1 MNKECK
7 NKELTGISYEKDF
20 LGDSS
25 KLYGEE
31 YLVNS
36 NGDVEID
43 PLTNKPITASY
54 METNGDRILNALFDA
69 VSEKADDPEE
79 ITREYEK
86 MVIDQ
91 AEYREDLQNRVDN
104 QLELGGLKQESLD
117 TVGQKH
123 ASDVFN
129 KQERHFQQIMGQE
142 REDYVGNFDELSKKI
157 AEQEKILNE
166 VTERFNNHDP
176 NDKEGKIELYNEIH
190 KVMNELVTIS
200 YNYGRSIDN
209 IGTDDVIGS
218 LSAYDTSHNEGDE
231 NKYIKEL

>member
-1 MNKECK
+1 MNKEYK

-43 PLTNKPITASY
+43 PLTNKPIAASY
-54 METNGDRILNALFDA
+54 METNGDRIFNALFDA
-69 VSEKADDPEE
+69 ASEKADDPEE
-79 ITREYEK
+79 IAREYEK
-86 MVIDQ
+86 MVTEQ
-91 AEYREDLQNRVDN
+91 AEYRDELQNRVDN

-129 KQERHFQQIMGQE
+129 KQERHFQQIMEQE
-142 REDYVGNFDELSKKI
+142 REEYKDNFEKLTEKI
-157 AEQEKILNE
+157 TVQEKILNE

-190 KVMNELVTIS
+190 RVMNELVTIS

-209 IGTDDVIGS
+209 IDTDDAIGS
-218 LSAYDTSHNEGDE
+218 LSAYDTFHNEGDV

>member
-1 MNKECK
+1 MNKEYK

-54 METNGDRILNALFDA
+54 METNGDRIFNALFDA
-69 VSEKADDPEE
+69 ASEKADDPEE

-86 MVIDQ
+86 IVMEQ
-91 AEYREDLQNRVDN
+91 AEYREELQNRLDN

-123 ASDVFN
+123 ASDVFSD
-129 KQERHFQQIMGQE
+129 QERQFQHIMEQE
-142 REDYVGNFDELSKKI
+142 REEYMGNFDELSEKI
-157 AEQEKILNE
+157 AEQEKLLNE
-166 VTERFNNHDP
+166 VTERFNSHDP
-176 NDKEGKIELYNEIH
+176 NDKEGKIKLYNEIH
-190 KVMNELVTIS
+190 EAMNELVTIS
-200 YNYGRSIDN
+200 YNYGKSIEN
-209 IGTDDVIGS
+209 TDTNDAIGS
-218 LSAYDTSHNEGDE
+218 LSAYDNSHNVGGV